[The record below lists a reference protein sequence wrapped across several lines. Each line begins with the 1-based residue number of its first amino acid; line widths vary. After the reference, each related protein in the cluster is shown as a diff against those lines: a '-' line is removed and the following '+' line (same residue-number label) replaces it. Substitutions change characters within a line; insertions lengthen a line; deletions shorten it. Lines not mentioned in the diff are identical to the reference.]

1 MFSLSLYLKRAVWA
15 IQLEVL
21 EITGPHR
28 DYIFS
33 LAVMTHYFYLLGCE
47 IMLEQASALQG
58 ILSYITDKPFT
69 YRNTIYLRVILSST
83 LAPGMTK

>member
-1 MFSLSLYLKRAVWA
+1 MFSPSLYLLEAAWA

-21 EITGPHR
+21 EISGPHR

-47 IMLEQASALQG
+47 IMSEQVSTLQG
-58 ILSYITDKPFT
+58 ILYH
-69 YRNTIYLRVILSST
+69 T
-83 LAPGMTK
+83 LLISPSPTEISAT